1 LPTQIADSFAIASG
15 GASFYRNR
23 FNSLVKEGYTKEEA
37 EAIAM
42 RDFRETA
49 TESQQSSDPSRI
61 SQQQAGPLG
70 RIVLAFANTPAQYAR
85 LTKKAVLDIKN
96 GRGDLKTNV
105 SKIIYYMVVQ
115 NIIFTALQQ
124 ALFAVAFGDDEEE
137 DEMNKKYIRMANSM
151 SDSILRGL
159 GFAGA
164 AVSVAKNVAI
174 KIAQESDKKSPKFE
188 EAAWKL
194 LEISPPISS
203 KISKFRSAGRQISW
217 NRKEIREKG
226 LSLENPAAMAGAQ
239 IIAGATNLPVD
250 RALRKIDNVQNALSE
265 DAETWQRVA
274 LLSGWQ
280 DWEIGMDDKK
290 KKKKKKKKSTT
301 TRKSIR

>member
-1 LPTQIADSFAIASG
+1 
-15 GASFYRNR
+15 
-23 FNSLVKEGYTKEEA
+23 
-37 EAIAM
+37 M

-124 ALFAVAFGDDEEE
+124 ALFAVAFGDEDDE
-137 DEMNKKYIRMANSM
+137 DEMNKKYFRMGNSM
-151 SDSILRGL
+151 ADSILRGL

-174 KIAQESDKKSPKFE
+174 KIAEESGKKAPKFDD
-188 EAAWKL
+188 AAWKL

-203 KISKFRSAGRQISW
+203 KVSKFRSAGRTFSW
-217 NRKEIREKG
+217 NKKEIKKEG
-226 LSLENPAAMAGAQ
+226 LSLDNPAAMAGAQ

-250 RALRKIDNVQNALSE
+250 RALRKIDNVQNAISE
-265 DAETWQRVA
+265 DAALWQKIA
-274 LLSGWQ
+274 LLAGWQ
-280 DWEIGMDDKK
+280 DWELGMQDKKKRKK
-290 KKKKKKKKSTT
+290 KKKTT
-301 TRKSIR
+301 TTKKSIR